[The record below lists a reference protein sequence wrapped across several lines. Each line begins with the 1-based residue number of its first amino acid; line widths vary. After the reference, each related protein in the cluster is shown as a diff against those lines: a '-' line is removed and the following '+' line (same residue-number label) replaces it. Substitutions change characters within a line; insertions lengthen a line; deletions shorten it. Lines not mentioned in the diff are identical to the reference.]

1 MKITV
6 CGKGGCGKST
16 VSALLAKE
24 FERMGKTVLVADS
37 DESNYGLH
45 RQLGVKLP
53 RDFTEYFGGKEKAF
67 KTMMAGEILDTVKLS
82 AFAKKFYSEP
92 FTLNEIPKEYISRNN
107 GVMLIS
113 SGKIHQANEGCAC
126 TMNSI
131 LKQFIKHLTVGENV
145 MLKRII
151 NNLILHREDVVL
163 LDMEAGLEH
172 LGRGTTEGMDQF
184 IVVIEPGARSV
195 QTYRNVKR
203 LAEELGVKKVRVVAN
218 KIRDESDEAFVK
230 DRIPE
235 SDLLGFV
242 HYNPEIM
249 NADRE
254 GVSPYDFSQTAVDEI
269 KKIKEK
275 LG

>member
-92 FTLNEIPKEYISRNN
+92 FTLNEIPEEYISRNT

-218 KIRDESDEAFVK
+218 KIRDES
-230 DRIPE
+230 I
-235 SDLLGFV
+235 
-242 HYNPEIM
+242 
-249 NADRE
+249 
-254 GVSPYDFSQTAVDEI
+254 
-269 KKIKEK
+269 
-275 LG
+275 

>member
-24 FERMGKTVLVADS
+24 FERMGKTVLVVDS

-53 RDFTEYFGGKEKAF
+53 RDFTEYFGGKEKAL
-67 KTMMAGEILDTVKLS
+67 KTMMAGEILDTVKLP

-92 FTLNEIPKEYISRNN
+92 FTLNEIPEEYISRNN

-131 LKQFIKHLTVGENV
+131 LKQFIKHL
-145 MLKRII
+145 
-151 NNLILHREDVVL
+151 
-163 LDMEAGLEH
+163 
-172 LGRGTTEGMDQF
+172 GRGTTEGMDPF
-184 IVVIEPGARSV
+184 IVVIKPGARSV
-195 QTYRNVKR
+195 QTYRNIKR
-203 LAEELGVKKVRVVAN
+203 LAEGLGVKKVKVVAN
-218 KIRDESDEAFVK
+218 KIKAESDEAFVK

-242 HYNPEIM
+242 HYNPKIV

-254 GVSPYDFSQTAVDEI
+254 GASPYDFSQTAVDEI
-269 KKIKEK
+269 KNKRKIRLRK
-275 LG
+275 

>member
-67 KTMMAGEILDTVKLS
+67 KTMMVGEILDTVKLS

-131 LKQFIKHLTVGENV
+131 LKQFIKHLTVEEN
-145 MLKRII
+145 
-151 NNLILHREDVVL
+151 EVVL
-163 LDMEAGLEH
+163 LDMEAGVEHFDNSVDLILMIVDPSFESLKLTKKIQQLGDSIGKTVFFVLNKVNELVLPTMLESIDDQSKV
-172 LGRGTTEGMDQF
+172 LAVISTDTE
-184 IVVIEPGARSV
+184 IARKGLV
-195 QTYRNVKR
+195 GD
-203 LAEELGVKKVRVVAN
+203 ELMM
-218 KIRDESDEAFVK
+218 E
-230 DRIPE
+230 IPE
-235 SDLLGFV
+235 IHML
-242 HYNPEIM
+242 
-249 NADRE
+249 AR
-254 GVSPYDFSQTAVDEI
+254 
-269 KKIKEK
+269 KILKQ
-275 LG
+275 

>member
-53 RDFTEYFGGKEKAF
+53 RDFTEFFGGKEKAF

-92 FTLNEIPKEYISRNN
+92 FTLNEIPEEYISRNN

-131 LKQFIKHLTVGENV
+131 LKQFIKHLTVGDNEV
-145 MLKRII
+145 A
-151 NNLILHREDVVL
+151 L
-163 LDMEAGLEH
+163 LDMEAGVEYF
-172 LGRGTTEGMDQF
+172 GRGVDLILMIVDPSFESLKLTKKIQQLGESIGKPVFFVLNKVNELVLPTMLESIDDQSKVLAVISTDTE
-184 IVVIEPGARSV
+184 IAR
-195 QTYRNVKR
+195 KG
-203 LAEELGVKKVRVVAN
+203 LLGDEL
-218 KIRDESDEAFVK
+218 IME
-230 DRIPE
+230 IPE
-235 SDLLGFV
+235 IHTL
-242 HYNPEIM
+242 
-249 NADRE
+249 AR
-254 GVSPYDFSQTAVDEI
+254 
-269 KKIKEK
+269 KILKQ
-275 LG
+275 

>member
-45 RQLGVKLP
+45 RQFGVKLP

-92 FTLNEIPKEYISRNN
+92 FTLNEIPEEYISRNN

-151 NNLILHREDVVL
+151 NNLILH
-163 LDMEAGLEH
+163 
-172 LGRGTTEGMDQF
+172 
-184 IVVIEPGARSV
+184 
-195 QTYRNVKR
+195 
-203 LAEELGVKKVRVVAN
+203 
-218 KIRDESDEAFVK
+218 
-230 DRIPE
+230 
-235 SDLLGFV
+235 
-242 HYNPEIM
+242 
-249 NADRE
+249 
-254 GVSPYDFSQTAVDEI
+254 
-269 KKIKEK
+269 
-275 LG
+275 

>member
-1 MKITV
+1 MKIAV

-67 KTMMAGEILDTVKLS
+67 KTMMVGEILDTVKLS

-92 FTLNEIPKEYISRNN
+92 FTLNEIPEEYISRNN

-131 LKQFIKHLTVGENV
+131 LKQFIQHLTVGKNE
-145 MLKRII
+145 
-151 NNLILHREDVVL
+151 VVL
-163 LDMEAGLEH
+163 LDMEAGVEH
-172 LGRGTTEGMDQF
+172 FGRGVDNSVDLILM
-184 IVVIEPGARSV
+184 IVDPSF
-195 QTYRNVKR
+195 
-203 LAEELGVKKVRVVAN
+203 
-218 KIRDESDEAFVK
+218 ESLK
-230 DRIPE
+230 
-235 SDLLGFV
+235 L
-242 HYNPEIM
+242 
-249 NADRE
+249 
-254 GVSPYDFSQTAVDEI
+254 T
-269 KKIKEK
+269 KKIPFFHPFPVTAIFTSYYFLSFIASEFSLQAYEFLEFPSLVHLQAIPFLRFLYLLK
-275 LG
+275 

>member
-53 RDFTEYFGGKEKAF
+53 RDFIEYFGGKEKAF

-92 FTLNEIPKEYISRNN
+92 FTLNEIPEEYISRNN

-131 LKQFIKHLTVGENV
+131 LKQFIKHLTVGEN
-145 MLKRII
+145 
-151 NNLILHREDVVL
+151 EVVL
-163 LDMEAGLEH
+163 LDMEAGVEH
-172 LGRGTTEGMDQF
+172 FGRGVDNSVDLILMIVDPSFESLKLTKKIQQLGDSIGKTVFFVLNKVNELVLPTMLESIDDQSKVLAVISTDTE
-184 IVVIEPGARSV
+184 IARKGLV
-195 QTYRNVKR
+195 GD
-203 LAEELGVKKVRVVAN
+203 ELMM
-218 KIRDESDEAFVK
+218 E
-230 DRIPE
+230 IPE
-235 SDLLGFV
+235 IHMLARTILK
-242 HYNPEIM
+242 
-249 NADRE
+249 
-254 GVSPYDFSQTAVDEI
+254 Q
-269 KKIKEK
+269 
-275 LG
+275 